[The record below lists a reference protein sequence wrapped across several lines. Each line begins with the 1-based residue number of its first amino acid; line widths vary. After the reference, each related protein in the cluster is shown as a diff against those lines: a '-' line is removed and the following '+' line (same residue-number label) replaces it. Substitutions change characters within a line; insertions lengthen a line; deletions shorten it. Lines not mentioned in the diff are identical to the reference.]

1 MKRII
6 ERTEDGSATLFV
18 PELDE
23 HYHSVKG
30 ARTESQHIF
39 IDMGLRASAAPQPR
53 VLEIGFGTG
62 LNALL
67 ALEAAEADKRAVHYT
82 GIELY
87 PLTWEEVSALG
98 YSDNPLFE
106 KLHSAPWE
114 EDVKISPYF
123 TLRKIKEDA
132 NVVINGELLAISE
145 LGESVHTSTDNS
157 PLTTNNLSRTTNFPS
172 PFSLVFFDAF
182 APEKQPEMWSEQ
194 LFRSLYVTMDTGG
207 ILTTYCAK
215 GIIRRLLQDIG
226 FRVERLPGPPGGKR
240 EILRATK
247 EKNQS

>member
-18 PELDE
+18 PELNE

-39 IDMGLRASAAPQPR
+39 IDMGLKASTAIQPHI
-53 VLEIGFGTG
+53 LEIGFGTG

-67 ALEAAEADKRAVHYT
+67 TLETAEQEKRPVHYT

-87 PLTWEEVSALG
+87 PLSWEEVDILN
-98 YSDNPLFE
+98 YSDNPLFKE
-106 KLHSAPWE
+106 LHTASWNK
-114 EDVKISPYF
+114 DVNITPCF
-123 TLRKIKEDA
+123 TLHKIKGDVNRVISDKQLAVIGEPPA
-132 NVVINGELLAISE
+132 NYSF
-145 LGESVHTSTDNS
+145 D
-157 PLTTNNLSRTTNFPS
+157 
-172 PFSLVFFDAF
+172 LVYFDAF
-182 APEKQPEMWSEQ
+182 APEKQPEMWSEE
-194 LFRSLYVTMDTGG
+194 LFRNIYACMNDNG

-215 GIIRRLLQDIG
+215 GVIRRLLQAVG
-226 FRVERLPGPPGGKR
+226 FTVERLPGPPGGKR

-247 EKNQS
+247 TKE

>member
-6 ERTEDGSATLFV
+6 EHTEDGSATLFV
-18 PELDE
+18 PELNE

-39 IDMGLRASAAPQPR
+39 IDMGLKASAAPQPR

-67 ALEAAEADKRAVHYT
+67 TLEAAEQEKRPVHYT

-87 PLTWEEVSALG
+87 PLAWEEVNALG

-106 KLHSAPWE
+106 RLHTAPWE
-114 EDVKISPYF
+114 EDVEISPYF
-123 TLRKIKEDA
+123 TLRKIKGDA
-132 NVVINGELLAISE
+132 NTVIHSSFSPSVVY
-145 LGESVHTSTDNS
+145 
-157 PLTTNNLSRTTNFPS
+157 
-172 PFSLVFFDAF
+172 FDAF
-182 APEKQPEMWSEQ
+182 APEKQPEMWNEQ
-194 LFRSLYVTMDTGG
+194 LFRSLYVTMNTGG

-215 GIIRRLLQDIG
+215 GVIRRLLQAVG

-247 EKNQS
+247 VIEN

>member
-6 ERTEDGSATLFV
+6 EQTEDGSPTLFV
-18 PELDE
+18 PELNE

-30 ARTESQHIF
+30 ARTESEYIF
-39 IDMGLRASAAPQPR
+39 INKGLKASQLPSPK

-67 ALEAAEADKRAVHYT
+67 TLEAAEQEKHKVRYT

-87 PLTWEEVSALG
+87 PLSWKEIKLLN

-106 KLHSAPWE
+106 QMHNVPW
-114 EDVKISPYF
+114 
-123 TLRKIKEDA
+123 
-132 NVVINGELLAISE
+132 NVE
-145 LGESVHTSTDNS
+145 TDI
-157 PLTTNNLSRTTNFPS
+157 TAY
-172 PFSLVFFDAF
+172 FSLKKIQADVNLLFGVKDRATKDLSDTKETIETPILSPKFDVVYFDAF

-194 LFRSLYVTMDTGG
+194 LLRSIYTSMKEGG

-215 GIIRRLLQDIG
+215 GAVRRMLQNIG
-226 FRVERLPGPPGGKR
+226 FKTERLPGPPGGKR

-247 EKNQS
+247 N

>member
-1 MKRII
+1 MKRVI
-6 ERTEDGSATLFV
+6 EHTEDGSATLFV
-18 PELDE
+18 PELNE

-39 IDMGLRASAAPQPR
+39 INMGLKASPAPQPH

-67 ALEAAEADKRAVHYT
+67 TLETAEEEKRHVHYT

-87 PLTWEEVSALG
+87 PLAWEEVDALG
-98 YSDNPLFE
+98 YSDSPLFK

-114 EDVKISPYF
+114 EEVEISPYF
-123 TLRKIKEDA
+123 TLRKIKGDIG
-132 NVVINGELLAISE
+132 VVISDENSA
-145 LGESVHTSTDNS
+145 VHSSLITNHS
-157 PLTTNNLSRTTNFPS
+157 PLNI
-172 PFSLVFFDAF
+172 VYFDAF
-182 APEKQPEMWSEQ
+182 APEKQPEMWNEQ
-194 LFRSLYVTMDTGG
+194 LFCSLYVSMDTGG

-215 GIIRRLLQDIG
+215 GIIRRRLEAVG

-247 EKNQS
+247 ENV

>member
-6 ERTEDGSATLFV
+6 EHTEDGSATLFV

-39 IDMGLRASAAPQPR
+39 IDMGLKASAAPQPH

-67 ALEAAEADKRAVHYT
+67 TLETAEQEKRNIHYT

-98 YSDNPLFE
+98 YSEHPLFK
-106 KLHSAPWE
+106 KLHTAPWE
-114 EDVKISPYF
+114 EDVEISPHF
-123 TLRKIKEDA
+123 TLRKIKIDA
-132 NVVINGELLAISE
+132 KVLI
-145 LGESVHTSTDNS
+145 TD
-157 PLTTNNLSRTTNFPS
+157 TLSLNPD
-172 PFSLVFFDAF
+172 LVYFDAF
-182 APEKQPEMWSEQ
+182 APEKQPEMWNEQ
-194 LFRSLYVTMDTGG
+194 LFRSLYVYINTGG

-215 GIIRRLLQDIG
+215 GVIRRMLQAVG

-247 EKNQS
+247 EMEMPTGEVTDRTSSN

>member
-6 ERTEDGSATLFV
+6 EHTEDGSATLFV

-39 IDMGLRASAAPQPR
+39 IAMGLKASAAPQPR

-67 ALEAAEADKRAVHYT
+67 TLETAEQEKRHVHYT

-87 PLTWEEVSALG
+87 PLAWEEVSALG

-106 KLHSAPWE
+106 KLHTAPWE
-114 EDVKISPYF
+114 EDVEISPYF
-123 TLRKIKEDA
+123 TLRKIKGDA
-132 NVVINGELLAISE
+132 NVVISDEQSL
-145 LGESVHTSTDNS
+145 
-157 PLTTNNLSRTTNFPS
+157 NL
-172 PFSLVFFDAF
+172 VYFDAF
-182 APEKQPEMWSEQ
+182 APEKQPEMWNEQ
-194 LFRSLYVTMDTGG
+194 LFRSLYVNMDSGG

-215 GIIRRLLQDIG
+215 GVIRRLLQAVG

-240 EILRATK
+240 EILRATR
-247 EKNQS
+247 S